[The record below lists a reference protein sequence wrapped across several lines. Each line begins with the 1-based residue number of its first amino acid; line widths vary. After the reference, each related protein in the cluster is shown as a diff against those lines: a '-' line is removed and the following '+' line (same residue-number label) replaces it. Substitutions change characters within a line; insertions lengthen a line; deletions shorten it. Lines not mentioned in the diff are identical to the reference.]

1 MIKGPIVIGG
11 IGGSGTRVVATIL
24 REFNVFIG
32 EDLNYPLDNLTYTL
46 LFKRPGWYY
55 QNRYNK
61 QQINTG
67 ISIIEKSMTKT
78 SAFSVAELKFLIS
91 ATLSMARYGH
101 NIDKQGKGYWAFK
114 RLFHILFSRQKDLTT
129 YTGWG
134 WKEPNTHLILEHL
147 LENFVELKY
156 IHTMRHG
163 LDMAYSS
170 NQQQLYNWGKMFGV
184 EIPKSKNKI
193 PSSSFRYWVE
203 ANKRIL
209 ELSKSFGPEKI
220 LLLNFDNLC
229 SQPKEEIQKIINFI
243 GVKASENQ
251 LKKAISLPAVP
262 KSKNRFKEHGISDFR
277 SDDLEFLKT
286 FNYDL

>member
-11 IGGSGTRVVATIL
+11 IGGSGTRVVAAIL
-24 REFNVFIG
+24 REFNFFIG
-32 EDLNYPLDNLTYTL
+32 EDLNYPLDNLSYTL
-46 LFKRPGWYY
+46 LFKRPKWYY
-55 QNRYNK
+55 KNRFSK

-67 ISIIEKSMTKT
+67 ISIIEKSMTNT
-78 SAFSVAELKFLIS
+78 SAYSVAELKFLIS

-101 NIDKQGKGYWAFK
+101 NIDKEGRGYWAFK
-114 RLFHILFSRQKDLTT
+114 RFFHILFNRQKDLTT

-134 WKEPNTHLILEHL
+134 WKEPNTHLILENL
-147 LENFVELKY
+147 LENFNGLKY

-170 NQQQLYNWGKMFGV
+170 NQQQLYNWGEMFGV

-209 ELSKSFGPEKI
+209 ELSKSYGQEKV
-220 LLLNFDNLC
+220 LMLNFDTLC
-229 SQPKEEIQKIINFI
+229 SQPNKEIQKIINFI
-243 GVKASENQ
+243 GVKVSENQ
-251 LKKAISLPAVP
+251 LKKALSLPAVP

-277 SDDLEFLKT
+277 SDDLAFLKT